1 MCGRGRGVQ
10 RIDFGGEAEW
20 LIGNAVQCVDVGE
33 MARACTCRVMGGGAS
48 LVACG
53 AYGYASRPV
62 WPAATTAIDT
72 FVN

>member
-33 MARACTCRVMGGGAS
+33 VARACTCRVMGGGAR
-48 LVACG
+48 VDCG
-53 AYGYASRPV
+53 AFASRPV